1 MAQGNLPPRFPS
13 IPDISERE
21 AVDLFH
27 REELQLALRNR
38 GMPLEAMRYPITP
51 SGMHYLVIHF
61 DIPDV
66 DANEWRL
73 NVGGLVSKP
82 LSLSLDDIKQR
93 PARTMAV
100 TMECAGNGRALLE
113 PRVISQPW
121 VTEGIGTAEWT
132 GTPLKGILDE
142 AGLSNETVDIVF
154 SGADQGIQG
163 EEVQVYQRSL
173 NIEEQTETR

>member
-1 MAQGNLPPRFPS
+1 MTQPDRSPRFPS
-13 IPDISERE
+13 IPDITERDT
-21 AVDLFH
+21 VDQFH

-51 SGMHYLVIHF
+51 SGLHYLVIHF

-66 DANEWRL
+66 AADTFRL

-82 LSLSLDDIKQR
+82 LSLSLDDIKSR

-100 TMECAGNGRALLE
+100 TMECAGNGRSLLE

-121 VTEGIGTAEWT
+121 FTEGIGTAEWT

-142 AGLSNETVDIVF
+142 AGLTGEAQDIVF
-154 SGADQGIQG
+154 SGADPGIQG
-163 EEVQVYQRSL
+163 DEIQVYQRSL
-173 NIEEQTETR
+173 NLGRDAAGL